1 MPVRPRRTAQR
12 AITSLVFLLLP
23 TGLLA
28 ADWSSCHDDLD
39 TLRRRASDASDAA
52 EQVYQAADEVETK
65 RRELQ
70 DCRAYPAVHDL
81 MRDGCR
87 SQRSDYESA
96 RDEFQSAKS
105 NLESELDDVD
115 SAIRSASLACGYS
128 FSNAAGAVGPRV
140 DGMCRLMQRYK
151 GRLPFANLL
160 ELCKQ
165 SKSETDCKK
174 CLE

>member
-1 MPVRPRRTAQR
+1 MRRCRGVRH
-12 AITSLVFLLLP
+12 AITPLIFLLVP

-28 ADWSSCHDDLD
+28 ADWSSCQDDLD

-52 EQVYQAADEVETK
+52 EQVHQAADELETK
-65 RRELQ
+65 RQEWQ
-70 DCRAYPAVHDL
+70 DCRAFPAIHDL

-96 RDEFQSAKS
+96 RDEFESAKS

-115 SAIRSASLACGYS
+115 SAIRSTSLACGYS
-128 FSNAAGAVGPRV
+128 FSNAGGAVGTRV
-140 DGMCRLMQRYK
+140 DPMCRLMQRYK
-151 GRLPFANLL
+151 GRLPTANLL
-160 ELCKQ
+160 ELCKK
-165 SKSETDCKK
+165 SKSEADCKK